1 MSPRGGRRRRKR
13 PCVRRPRQNW
23 WWVGGL
29 GFLCP
34 APPFSSLDWIS
45 QLPLGAQAHVKET
58 EPPLPISQAF
68 QQMPVPS
75 YSPLT
80 YGSIS
85 PSSSDVASS
94 ELPTVSNPVVRS
106 EKRLP
111 IPATTDSRGCLPT
124 QGRFP
129 PPWRA
134 LRKEGR
140 EGSLFIRGMSVCFSS
155 SPRQT
160 SGRLKFIRAH
170 SFPTRHQKSAVP
182 VFTGL

>member
-1 MSPRGGRRRRKR
+1 MCQKTSAKL
-13 PCVRRPRQNW
+13 V
-23 WWVGGL
+23 VGGGTRL
-29 GFLCP
+29 SLSRSTLLLPGLD
-34 APPFSSLDWIS
+34 FSASFRS
-45 QLPLGAQAHVKET
+45 SGPREGET
-58 EPPLPISQAF
+58 EHLSPFLKHSSKG
-68 QQMPVPS
+68 PVPS

-94 ELPTVSNPVVRS
+94 DLPTVSNPVVRS

-124 QGRFP
+124 QGLFP